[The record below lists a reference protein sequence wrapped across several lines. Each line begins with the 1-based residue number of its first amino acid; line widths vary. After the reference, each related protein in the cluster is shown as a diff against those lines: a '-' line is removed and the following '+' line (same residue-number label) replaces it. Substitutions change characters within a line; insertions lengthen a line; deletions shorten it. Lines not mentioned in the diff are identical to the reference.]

1 MLVWLRIRDLVLLED
16 LAVEPGPSLTVI
28 TGETGAGKSML
39 VDALELVV
47 GARGGAG
54 LVRTG
59 AEEAVV
65 EAQFDL
71 SSAPAARQR
80 LTELTGQDDTELV
93 VRRVIRDGGRSRITV
108 NGQLVTA
115 SQLGRL
121 VGGLVDICSQHEHH
135 DLADPASHLGY
146 LDAWADLPDLRARM
160 VSAWEAWRA
169 AAAKVDALGD
179 RLRLRADREAVLRF
193 QLDEIDAVDPKAEE
207 EEVLTVEHARLAHA
221 DRLATATREAELAID
236 GADGAIAGRLGGVRH
251 TLEGVRG
258 LDPALDGLADQVA
271 ALHESLN
278 DVARDLG
285 RYARRTVGDPVRLR
299 EIDERLVSLRRLLRK
314 YGGALERVLAHR
326 DAARAELDGLTGLE
340 NELETLELVR
350 QGSADQAV
358 VHARELSARRHAA
371 AQALGAAMTHELR
384 DLGMGDARVEV
395 DVAGLDARAEGL
407 VADGARIG
415 ATGMDRAELMI
426 SPNLGEPPRPLR
438 RIGSGGELSRALLA
452 IKQVLAARA
461 PRGLLVFDEVDTGVG
476 GGVAEAIGRKLDQVA
491 RHHQVICI
499 THLPQIAVY
508 ADRHVHIRKNSDAGR
523 TRSTLTLL
531 QGDVRREEIARMMG
545 GIDITDAT
553 RGAAQ
558 ALLDQA
564 AAAKQR

>member
-1 MLVWLRIRDLVLLED
+1 M
-16 LAVEPGPSLTVI
+16 EPGPALTVI

-54 LVRTG
+54 LVRAG

-71 SSAPAARQR
+71 TDAPAARAR
-80 LTELTGQDDTELV
+80 LAELTGQDDVELV
-93 VRRVIRDGGRSRITV
+93 VRRVIRDAGRSRITV

-146 LDAWADLPDLRARM
+146 LDAWAELPDLRERM
-160 VSAWEAWRA
+160 LVAWATWRDA
-169 AAAKVDALGD
+169 AAQVDVLGEK
-179 RLRLRADREAVLRF
+179 LRQRADREAILRF
-193 QLDEIDAVDPKAEE
+193 QLDEINVVDPKPEE
-207 EEVLTVEHARLAHA
+207 EEALATEHARLAHA
-221 DRLATATREAELAID
+221 DRLATATRDAEAAID
-236 GADGAIAGRLGGVRH
+236 GADGAIGGRLGGVRH
-251 TLEGVRG
+251 TLESVRG
-258 LDPALDGLADQVA
+258 LDPSLDAITDQVV
-271 ALHESLN
+271 ALHDALH
-278 DVARDLG
+278 DIARDLG

-299 EIDERLVSLRRLLRK
+299 DIDERLAALRRLLRK
-314 YGGALERVLAHR
+314 YGGSLDRVLSHR
-326 DAARAELDGLTGLE
+326 QVAREELDALTGLE
-340 NELETLELVR
+340 AELEALESTR
-350 QGSADQAV
+350 QDAADRAV

-371 AQALGAAMTHELR
+371 AKALGGAMTQELA

-426 SPNLGEPPRPLR
+426 APNLGEPPRPLR
-438 RIGSGGELSRALLA
+438 KIGSGGELSRALLA
-452 IKQVLAARA
+452 IKQVLASRA

-508 ADRHVHIRKNSDAGR
+508 GDRHVHIRKSSEGGR
-523 TRSTLTLL
+523 TRSTLTSL
-531 QGDVRREEIARMMG
+531 QGDARREEIARMMG

-553 RGAAQ
+553 RSAAQ

-564 AAAKQR
+564 AAAKLR